1 MHCEGRRLTGTF
13 PDDAALGRGLAQAP
27 WETVQFTL
35 VPGAEL
41 RDGL

>member
-1 MHCEGRRLTGTF
+1 M
-13 PDDAALGRGLAQAP
+13 AADLPRAR

-41 RDGL
+41 REGL